1 MESFHRGTQLKE
13 VTKNVMQL
21 FVFVISWVSGICLM
35 GSGLLV
41 AWASHTV
48 TATSFTGPVLG
59 GLLAIIGFVLVML
72 GINAYEQ
79 WQAKRKLRDLRS
91 WGGRS

>member
-1 MESFHRGTQLKE
+1 MGNATNE
-13 VTKNVMQL
+13 VIKNVMQL

-35 GSGLLV
+35 GSGLLL
-41 AWASHTV
+41 AWASHDV
-48 TATSFTGPVLG
+48 TATSFTGPIIG
-59 GLLAIIGFVLVML
+59 GVLAIIGFVLVTL

-79 WQAKRKLRDLRS
+79 WQTKRKLRDLRS

>member
-1 MESFHRGTQLKE
+1 MFHRGTQLKE
-13 VTKNVMQL
+13 VIKNVMQL

-41 AWASHTV
+41 MWTTHTV
-48 TATSFTGPVLG
+48 TAISFTGPLLG
-59 GLLAIIGFVLVML
+59 GILAVIGFVLVML

-79 WQAKRKLRDLRS
+79 WQAKRKLRYLRS

>member
-1 MESFHRGTQLKE
+1 MGNATNE
-13 VTKNVMQL
+13 VIKNVMQL

-41 AWASHTV
+41 MWTTHTV
-48 TATSFTGPVLG
+48 TATSFTGPIIG
-59 GLLAIIGFVLVML
+59 GVLAIIGFVLVML

-79 WQAKRKLRDLRS
+79 WQDKRKLRDLRS